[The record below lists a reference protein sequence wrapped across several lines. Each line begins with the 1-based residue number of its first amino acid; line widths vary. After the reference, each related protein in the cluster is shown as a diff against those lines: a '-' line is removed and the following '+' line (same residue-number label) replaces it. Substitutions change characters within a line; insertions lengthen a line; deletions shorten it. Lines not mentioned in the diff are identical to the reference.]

1 MNFDAL
7 IFLWPLLSFAAVVVA
22 IPFAAKIARRAG
34 LVDHPGGRKQ
44 HDGAIPLIGGLVII
58 PVFFSVGVFS
68 GLMSASEYGALM
80 MGAALLL
87 LTGLYDDR
95 YQINPK
101 LKFAVQ
107 IIAAIII
114 MQFGGARIVTLGD
127 LFGLGEIELY
137 YMEEI
142 FTVFCI
148 VLLVNAVNL
157 MDGLDGLAGGK
168 CAIMFGGLLVACV
181 AAGAWSLVLLLA
193 VLIAAIC
200 GFLVYN
206 MRHPW
211 RAKASIFMGDA
222 GALALGLIL
231 AWFTIHLAQDG
242 GVSSEAAIIAPIS
255 AAWIIGLCVMDA
267 VAQFIRRILNGQH
280 PFYADRGHFHHHI
293 VDAGISPA
301 RASMIVFA
309 VTAMF
314 AFIGILPLYWALPLP
329 VLSVLWLGALMFHI
343 VFSVKENAYKGIFAA
358 LINK

>member
-181 AAGAWSLVLLLA
+181 GMRGRLHWGLFWRGLLFIWRKMAAFLARPQLLRLYRRRG
-193 VLIAAIC
+193 LL
-200 GFLVYN
+200 GF
-206 MRHPW
+206 
-211 RAKASIFMGDA
+211 
-222 GALALGLIL
+222 ALWTRLRNL
-231 AWFTIHLAQDG
+231 
-242 GVSSEAAIIAPIS
+242 
-255 AAWIIGLCVMDA
+255 
-267 VAQFIRRILNGQH
+267 
-280 PFYADRGHFHHHI
+280 
-293 VDAGISPA
+293 
-301 RASMIVFA
+301 
-309 VTAMF
+309 
-314 AFIGILPLYWALPLP
+314 
-329 VLSVLWLGALMFHI
+329 
-343 VFSVKENAYKGIFAA
+343 FAA
-358 LINK
+358 F